1 MIRDMKTLYGE
12 MQPWEVQIS
21 QSTNRSLDATN
32 TTSMLPEQVKT
43 TSTNSY
49 LIIRLFSFRNV
60 RRNASQFT
68 TNAKGAVWMPVAR
81 ANQKYIEA
89 QIIRG
94 SGILLSFWWRG
105 FPPPTAQALHLEPLA
120 LTHRSAIQQQSKS
133 LEGSQWN
140 SKMLKQKEGASSPQL
155 Y

>member
-1 MIRDMKTLYGE
+1 MKTLYGE

-68 TNAKGAVWMPVAR
+68 TNAKGAV
-81 ANQKYIEA
+81 
-89 QIIRG
+89 
-94 SGILLSFWWRG
+94 
-105 FPPPTAQALHLEPLA
+105 
-120 LTHRSAIQQQSKS
+120 
-133 LEGSQWN
+133 
-140 SKMLKQKEGASSPQL
+140 
-155 Y
+155 